1 MIDVQLDEFTMP
13 VTDEYLI
20 FLKDQLA
27 DMGPVTSR
35 RMFGGAGL
43 YCDGV
48 MFAIVADDMLYY
60 KVDDTNRADY
70 EAAGTEPFTFTYDK
84 GQMVMGYY
92 EIPADVLE
100 NKDKMS
106 QWALKALDVAQAA
119 KKPKKKLKKK

>member
-13 VTDEYLI
+13 VTNEYLI